1 MNRSEGR
8 ADHAKRSKFFALS
21 VLWLALPSTYQSSAI
36 FIVLLIPVF
45 ITLMLAPLLLFRRRK
60 KEEKKEPQKQEG
72 GGESGKEIQTTKPDG
87 EQQKTEQT
95 ESVHEEEEREKK
107 GLPALR
113 PEEEG
118 TSITIPE
125 PTIRIIKEE
134 GPGRVEIEE
143 YPPSAPIV
151 PKEESA
157 QPQPK
162 QQAKQGIPYH
172 LVKKD
177 VHDPADWILDCVGGY
192 DFWPEEKGPLPK
204 PELEVEFKKK
214 FPNVTLA
221 NFNAIVYDLI
231 YKDKII
237 SEVVDGVTLLR
248 LSAETKAEKAAEW
261 NKRYADAMLMLAQ
274 QQAQK
279 QGAPAGE
286 RRKEWIEVS
295 PQAEL
300 GQGGPWDDLNKQMKD
315 MKWYGR
321 VMTSGPKE
329 IKSLMWHRE
338 PPVHEH
344 QPPKAYYPNIMLE
357 WRQSVT
363 GQPPYWHIEGV
374 NIKEEEFMKK
384 IQDKTWSEWLSKN
397 KIVIDVPTW
406 EEAVVKVLEMARSFV

>member
-1 MNRSEGR
+1 L
-8 ADHAKRSKFFALS
+8 HQSKTASMHSSRIFSLAFIPLS
-21 VLWLALPSTYQSSAI
+21 YFYLGNI
-36 FIVLLIPVF
+36 VF
-45 ITLMLAPLLLFRRRK
+45 ILIIIALAPLLLFRRKKKGVEEEKTEKKVEKEEVKEAPLAK
-60 KEEKKEPQKQEG
+60 KEEN
-72 GGESGKEIQTTKPDG
+72 T
-87 EQQKTEQT
+87 
-95 ESVHEEEEREKK
+95 
-107 GLPALR
+107 AL
-113 PEEEG
+113 
-118 TSITIPE
+118 SLPE
-125 PTIRIIKEE
+125 PVIRIIKDEE
-134 GPGRVEIEE
+134 AGRTEIEE
-143 YPPSAPIV
+143 YSPGSAIV
-151 PKEESA
+151 AAEEKVEQAREES
-157 QPQPK
+157 
-162 QQAKQGIPYH
+162 IPYH
-172 LVKKD
+172 LVKKETN
-177 VHDPADWILDCVGGY
+177 DPADWILDCVGGY

-261 NKRYADAMLMLAQ
+261 NRRYADAKLL
-274 QQAQK
+274 QAQMK
-279 QGAPAGE
+279 GGQQGE

-300 GQGGPWDDLNKQMKD
+300 GAGGPWDDLNRQMKD

-338 PPVHEH
+338 PPIHEH

-363 GQPPYWHIEGV
+363 GQSPYWHIEGV

-406 EEAVVKVLEMARSFV
+406 EEAVVKVLEMAKSFV